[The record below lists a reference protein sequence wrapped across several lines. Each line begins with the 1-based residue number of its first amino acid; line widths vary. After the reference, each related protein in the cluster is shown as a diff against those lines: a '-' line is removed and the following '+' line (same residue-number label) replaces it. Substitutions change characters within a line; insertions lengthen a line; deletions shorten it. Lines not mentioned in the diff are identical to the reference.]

1 MNMAPKLQR
10 TVLFLSLLTA
20 CLSIHGS
27 VVEMTCSPRGVQ
39 AVQGEK
45 IMLQFSLRNGSAYTL
60 SQARRFFLSY
70 HVYDVSGKLVA
81 FDNPRFALPQP
92 VRPGASATFSI
103 PVYFNLAAGIF
114 IIEWDLVK
122 EGEFWGRDKQ
132 WRSFFFD
139 LRLQPLASTAFK
151 EAWLPTFYESGRKW
165 LDREQYL
172 LRQTLK
178 NNEAWKGDQFF
189 GFSAGTSYPQAWIR
203 DTATLMFYAR
213 FFYAAAP
220 LQGIVGLFLG
230 RQGPDGEVCDWVDT
244 AGRSDKNTVES
255 DQESSL
261 VLAAY
266 PLALDDPG
274 WLRRPVNGM
283 SVFARLEKAL
293 EWVWQKRFDPA
304 YGLIWGGLTADWGDV
319 ERSYADDRATKL
331 SDRSRRV
338 FSVYTQALYLQ
349 AGQKL
354 IAMADWLQ
362 DEKCIERWRRR
373 LQTIR
378 RNCRQRLYLPEQGYF
393 LIHRL
398 AGPEDFLALEKG
410 ILAVGGNAEAMRAG
424 LMSRPEIERFIRVL
438 EDRKKQ
444 FALRSVSFT
453 LLPPYPQ
460 DFFPHPL
467 LAPWSYQNGGEWD
480 WIGGRLVA
488 ALYQNGF
495 RGKAEEYLRE
505 IVSKNLRDGNI
516 FEWSDRAGNGQGASF
531 YAGAAGVLG
540 EAILGGHLGLEE
552 DFNRYTFTAGS
563 DRFKIDVSKD
573 GDRFSV
579 ENSVQLTIDVAA
591 LSNKEICL
599 LTGAAGK
606 KVCITKKGKTLI
618 QKDK

>member
-1 MNMAPKLQR
+1 MNMVPRLKR

-20 CLSIHGS
+20 CFAIRAS
-27 VVEMTCSPRGVQ
+27 VVELTCSPRSVT

-60 SQARRFFLSY
+60 SQARRFYLSY

-103 PVYFNLAAGIF
+103 PAYFNLAAGIF

-122 EGEFWGRDKQ
+122 EGEFWGRDRQ
-132 WRSFFFD
+132 WRSFYLN
-139 LRLQPLASTAFK
+139 LRMQPLASAAFK
-151 EAWLPTFYESGRKW
+151 DAWLPTFYESGRNW

-172 LRQTLK
+172 LRQILK
-178 NNEAWKGDQFF
+178 NNEARKGDEFF
-189 GFSAGTSYPQAWIR
+189 GFSAGTNYPQAWIR
-203 DTATLMFYAR
+203 DTATMMFYAR
-213 FFYAAAP
+213 FFYANAP
-220 LQGIVGLFLG
+220 LQGIVGLFLLK
-230 RQGPDGEVCDWVDT
+230 QGPDGEVCDWVDT

-274 WLRRPVNGM
+274 WLRWPVNGL

-293 EWVWQKRFDPA
+293 DWLWQKRFDPD
-304 YGLIWGGLTADWGDV
+304 YGMIWSGFTADWGDV

-331 SDRSRRV
+331 SDRSRHA
-338 FSVYTQALYLQ
+338 FSIYTQALYLQ

-354 IAMADWLQ
+354 IAMAGWLQ
-362 DEKCIERWRRR
+362 DETCIERWRVR

-378 RNCRQRLYLPEQGYF
+378 RSCRQRLYLPEQGYF

-480 WIGGRLVA
+480 WIGGRLVT

-495 RGKAEEYLRE
+495 RAKAEEYLRE
-505 IVSKNLRDGNI
+505 IVAKNLRDGNI

-540 EAILGGHLGLEE
+540 EAILGGHFGLQE
-552 DFNRYTFTAGS
+552 DFDRYTLSAGTERFTFTVVKARDRFTISNS
-563 DRFKIDVSKD
+563 DRLTVDVSSLYK
-573 GDRFSV
+573 
-579 ENSVQLTIDVAA
+579 
-591 LSNKEICL
+591 KEICL
-599 LTGAAGK
+599 LTGRGDEKICTSTERTIVKSK
-606 KVCITKKGKTLI
+606 K
-618 QKDK
+618 